1 MSRSAYQRQQQ
12 KLQLQQQLLAQQQM
26 AENEAAA
33 AAAELFDLFCV
44 ATTMRQILGLHRNMC
59 ELIGLRPAPLN
70 DFYPKVKAKVR
81 SWKAQALWKKF
92 DARASQRVYAKG
104 NACTGARVLVIG
116 AGPCG
121 LRTAIE
127 AQLLGAKVVVVEK
140 RDRISRNN
148 VLHLWPFVIT
158 DLRNLG
164 AKKFYGKFCA
174 GSIDHIS
181 IRQLQCILLKVALL
195 LGVEIHEGVSFERT
209 IEPTGDGCGWRAAL
223 SPIDHAVSH
232 YEFDI
237 LIGADGKRNTLES
250 FKRKEFRGKLAI
262 AITANFINKKT
273 EAEAKVEEI
282 SGVAFIFNQSF
293 FKELYHTTGIDLE
306 NIVYYKDETHYFVM
320 TAKKHSLIDKGVI
333 LQDFADPAELLAPA
347 NVNTDKLLDYAR
359 EAAEFSTKYQM
370 PNLEFAVNHYGKP
383 DVAMFDFTSMFAAES
398 SCRVIVR
405 KGFRLMQC
413 LVGDSLLEPF
423 WPTGSGCARGF
434 LSSMDAAYAIKL
446 WSNSFNSV
454 LGVVAQRESIY
465 RLLNQTTPENLQRDI
480 GSYTV
485 DPATRYPNLN
495 RTSVNVWQIKH
506 LVDTDDQQILEQTYM
521 DTNTLQITQ
530 VDTPVKRK
538 RRSGDSVPLSS
549 ILLRWVCAQLHSYEF
564 VKELKEASDIFT
576 NGKVLCA
583 LINRYRPDLVDMNA
597 VKDLSPMESN
607 DLAFRIL
614 EKEMHIQRIMNGRD
628 SLQLQCIESKIW
640 LNYLE
645 QVCEVFRGEIPH
657 IKHPKIDFTEL
668 REKYRLNNA
677 HAQPDFS
684 KLLQLSTKPPKS
696 RSPLHDMVDV
706 PHIVQR
712 RSVLDEEK
720 LKRQR
725 KHEQLMA
732 NNNAGNTTGT
742 GQAPTDTPR
751 RAKRRRN
758 NTDKAA
764 NIDRLSKRRQQR
776 QQQTQNFYKSLHML
790 QANTLLRERDD
801 NSPFEDYSIFLY
813 RQQAPE
819 FNDRVKDLERKLLY
833 PDRERGDIP
842 SALPRGNVDEQFSD
856 RIRSMEQR
864 ITSRS
869 GCGPEKKPKDLMRAI
884 GKIDSSDWQIREIEK
899 KIEQSKKTE
908 VHGPKGREK
917 VPKWSKEQFQA
928 RQNKMAKP
936 NRQDSAEEKFK
947 EIDQTLKNLDKQL
960 KEGSVLEVGERGRNK
975 VASIA
980 GQFVKREDTSEEK
993 NPPTVL
999 AKPTAKVALAFKK
1012 QSASEKCHFCKQ
1024 TVYLMEKLHT
1034 EGLIMHRACLKCHH
1048 CHSNLRL
1055 GAYAFDRD
1063 DPSGRFY
1070 CTQHFRLP
1078 AKAIRPVVRKQGQK
1092 KNAQQQAAAK
1102 PQEISPITSLDSIKA
1117 VLSASG
1123 DSEIKRGLVDNVT
1136 QMELLDRGQT
1146 PERIEF
1152 ANTDNMSDGEPSEEH
1167 IIDEHEWSGRNFLP
1181 ESNNDSA
1188 SDLTSSDETDTESDS
1203 EMYEE
1208 ANDSPLG
1215 AQTLQLASDWI
1226 GKQNYTE
1233 TDDSDDF
1240 YDSSEGIADDGK
1252 DDTEGEEFQ
1261 KAREL
1266 RREEVRLQPLPPNL
1280 PTDTETEPKL
1290 LNQEIVIEENQN
1302 NEDVKK
1308 VQESDTKLSLTQS
1321 AIKRKESEK
1330 SGSSEQSFQST
1341 ISSLVNGYD
1350 TVKPVAVKI
1359 TKADMEK
1366 LEQNSERKFSSEIEA
1381 ISEKLYRLNNVMK
1394 LNKDLETLAKENLIR
1409 SDILK
1414 KLTLKEKWLTDNA
1427 PVTNNSTKFEEK
1439 IDKLLA
1445 SKSRAAITDSK
1456 LSKVSTAIEKHV
1468 KDQINSSEKLES
1480 REQAK
1485 VDHLKDDKEN
1495 VLQNHS
1501 LVTRSNSSKK
1511 ATNNQDIANH
1521 LEQNVVHDKDNA
1533 KPTEK
1538 IQNNREEDLALKQQ
1552 NKMEIENIL
1561 NVVKTISISNGDD
1574 APVKSTTA
1582 SSLSEEV
1589 KETDAGKILYNAT
1602 KKDKNISAN
1611 KLKEIEVKNFSD
1623 TMDTIKSQ
1631 MVVPTISSQAPSSVD
1646 LSKYF
1651 PHQKQEKNTSVNVNK
1666 NQKTLKDVDL
1676 TKYFPTSP
1684 APQRRSSV
1692 VTVAEK
1698 LKKSQTEKAL
1708 TSEVAPEQKPK
1719 TSLSNGNVQKTHK
1732 QPAIK
1737 KKSFSLKEHQLDGS
1751 TDVAKKKSP
1760 VKVVTTT
1767 AVATVAKKGNVRIIK
1782 KIVPRGTKAKKLSNQ
1797 KIIKKSLIPRDEAD
1811 KILDELLKDDFGEQ
1825 QRSPSMEYQKL
1836 FKEDKS
1842 PSEDISDTIECIL
1855 EAEGIDLGI
1864 PRKTKSQ
1871 IDQGKKLLKTK
1882 SLGNEELEANISAL
1896 SNNPAK
1902 EGGDRLSGVQ
1912 NILKRFESMSSVD
1925 KSNDQKAAFKLRRM
1939 ESTTS
1944 NLNKSSESLMS
1955 SDSLQQSDL
1964 EKTMEYLK
1972 SEWRSEATN
1981 FLQKKRSSYFA
1992 EKRTSQEKEEKQSF
2006 NNLSQ
2011 SCTNDL
2017 PIQYR
2022 ESKLA
2027 KFFGVKS
2034 KSPEK
2039 RKSPV
2044 KKTKKEKINEER
2056 KPIIYSSLEELAL
2069 ISMSKQLAKSKQD
2082 QKRLGASDETDSNV
2096 SQNVVESKEKEIP
2109 ITEARR
2115 DSNVSL
2121 GSVASLTSEKSET
2134 ENKRPLIEDIRNLP
2148 KTGCD
2153 KSLSNSRRSSQAS
2166 IQSRASLGEITIQM
2180 KDATLSSSNVDQGE
2194 ENVSNPLPTKKPSK
2208 LQANENCQQQ
2218 ASSDEDSIEKL
2229 FSQFSDEML
2238 VNVEFDS
2245 NDELIAIT
2253 PRAALTTEQEKQD
2266 VKTFENDK
2274 ATENIYQ
2281 SHFKTLN
2288 LEDASL
2294 AQNNFPIRPQRR
2306 QKSTSSS
2313 SDASVSM
2320 SQRIKNKLANLSPSD
2335 MPPSVQDLL
2344 QKMCPTEELF
2354 TQQSKAILKFPRLT
2368 DDEESLE
2375 EPLST
2380 EPQDKP
2386 LVELVELNATNL
2398 PNIVVEA
2405 SSPPPVAENKFAGES
2420 TSQRSSTNSESTV
2433 VHIAKH
2439 STQPKTENVYEFSKI
2454 LVPKKDSSPEW
2465 NMEQVIS
2472 SPMPKRKSKI
2482 NQNEL
2487 NEGQEVQVFIDDA
2500 LCKSNM
2506 KESEKSVKLQDGKP
2520 CGEKSKACLDLS
2532 SPQALP
2538 EESKRQA
2545 EALVKEGTPEWNM
2558 LLLPTSPMSRRKSH
2572 EMSRNF
2578 VLRELS
2584 PTNSIK
2590 MLNNID
2596 ANTEAAQKRL
2606 IEEFEME
2613 RRQAL
2618 VQRDKQYQ
2626 VLEKPEMTS
2635 KNSTSESGNNSNR
2648 TTPLSTPVKQ
2658 SPRGSRT
2665 NSQLSLNTNRGGTP
2679 PMLKPL
2685 DVYGSSQS
2693 SQSSRRSSFA
2703 FIEMLDAKPIIAP
2716 MPKKLDLP
2724 ILDMHGIPDNLAGP
2738 IPESMKNRPWPNPH
2752 TEDDDLT
2759 NDQNGTAINPLEETN
2774 VVQYDNAL
2782 ANAGPKRL
2790 WPDGK
2795 TMFKN
2800 EQATQRPGSRKD
2812 KPRSETPDVCDVRE
2826 ENLDESKTVSKSIS
2840 DLSIATRSTGGA
2852 LQSRSSAD
2860 SDFSSRAT
2868 LTESQKYGTQRPTR
2882 HQKLNNATL
2891 DASTQLLLARSKRL
2905 HNRKCD
2911 FVNERVVERNP
2922 YMRDVLNDNK
2932 KSFDTVSDS
2941 DDNDDVSTTY
2951 RPKRYTST
2959 SNMTRFPT
2967 SRTLGTKHSA
2977 QKYGY
2982 VHPSANYNNS
2992 SFNSRR
2998 LPPLQT
3004 SLIAATNSSSNYH
3017 YPTSTLMGRS
3027 SYHANTAATKNYSR
3041 QSPFRYRDLK
3051 DSCVQTETE
3060 STSPDEVELN
3070 SATEISTDS
3079 EFDHDEIIRETP
3091 KIFID
3096 DTHLRKPTK
3105 VQIKS
3110 SILPPTAASHK
3121 INSHPDTAQS
3131 KGGSYLAKYQSP
3143 PLPQFKPL
3151 VQVDPSLLITTTK
3164 RTALQNPRPGDYLLN
3179 KTASTEGIAS
3189 KKSLELKKRYL
3200 LGEPSNGNKIQKS
3213 GSTSVLD
3220 SRIRSFQSN
3229 ISECQKLLNPG
3240 SDISPAMKT
3249 FLDRTKLGEK
3259 PNQEMLPSAPNN
3271 ILNDLRV
3278 EITIQKASSAAS
3290 TDNEKENVFVTS
3302 KNELNKGME
3311 YSETVNTAL
3320 MESMGK
3326 NKTPTTP
3333 TNKIIEII
3341 DLVTPEKE
3349 NKFIQDNDNSKVIDL
3364 TSETPE
3370 KLSNAAGSPIKN
3382 VVNFVTSV
3390 VDSNKTVELSKDSLA
3405 KDNRTVIAEP
3415 DVSKDAKHCIPD
3427 ILDHIETQEVSV
3439 SQSEENIGL
3448 LKNCESN
3455 DEKADYPEKVES
3467 SPNGN
3472 DVCDVQIE
3480 VPTIPWSKLKA
3491 GNISSTTGSSCSSH
3505 SSSVEDIE
3513 HYILEST
3520 TSPDTLNSAM
3530 VPSNHQV
3537 PRVEVHD
3544 SSGTLMQIDSLM
3556 IIDGKY
3562 IGDPDDLKYMEI
3574 PDGLIIPPQPPEVKT
3589 SVLEDQTELDTEPV
3603 TATPEPIEC
3612 TIIDIRKELGNELQS
3627 LPAQGSSEVIDKGI
3641 PLKQKR
3647 YDLKFDTKNENKVE
3661 SLKNLPLIVDQNV
3674 LEHAKAVKPVS
3685 LNLSTAQTK
3694 TVETPTTPLAIDMDK
3709 TPTADIQSR
3718 GSDSE
3723 TEPTGTGQI
3732 LTETELSDWTADDC
3746 ISENFV
3752 DIEFVLN
3759 SNKGTIKRNKGNKV
3773 SKKKNDSAKLPSTS
3787 EVMQEVAKVAPVAE
3801 FEGILKSID
3810 LDDIEFMDTGS
3821 DGSCGE
3827 SPYSATNATMLLNRG
3842 YVEFVDRT
3850 IPPPVLRENKFDTFQ
3865 PLIAKRD
3872 EKLGIDYIEQGA
3884 YIMQDDINKTPVNEI
3899 PHESSSKVLKTASLM
3914 TQSLTDSS
3922 TVNDMDEDSTCA
3934 LTVQLSSV
3942 TTGTGTESSI
3952 TAISQKSTSQ
3962 QESEALTVVTSPFDS
3977 PSPKTQAGQGSETA
3991 EASTPSS
3998 SERLPKTSLSTGTL
4012 SSTSC
4017 SKVTPPRTDGTPVRR
4032 STEEISYEEYVRA
4045 LQQKIAQ
4052 ISTARADSLDAR
4064 KQRRKSSKGEVP
4076 ATNIAVNNSSPTVS
4090 TVSASNIN
4098 TQTVIDLTT
4107 TTTAT
4112 TPCNLKLSNN
4122 DVVENVTRKSAAD
4135 AIETTN
4141 ATKTSQV
4148 NKVPEIPTLTRKLE
4162 EITKERTKQKDLI
4175 HDLVMD
4181 KLQSKKQLNAEKR
4194 LNRSRQRSMPISPGN
4209 RGYASGSSLSPTP
4222 KLAAASNTADSNC
4235 TNQAHYH
4242 VSTAVAEVPS
4252 VDGRSPVR
4260 LFNSISFKENKSPS
4274 YTSPYGKADALSPK
4288 RSNVYKPRPLS
4299 ETFDSGQLSTRCK
4312 LAKTPTFSQPTRP
4325 LSDDVNKSRQTPADS
4340 ETTPSPPIRQNRGR
4354 EALSP
4359 AATHSANLTDPKFSI
4374 STENLRNEARARAR
4388 LKSNTELGL
4397 SPEEKM
4403 LLLRKR
4409 LQADYP
4415 KTNKEVTKFEK
4426 INTSKS
4432 VNDLA
4437 SYGHNRQARKTP
4449 IAENFADFTSD
4460 PNLLLSS
4467 SSKPIKNKLGAR
4479 VKDPERRKSLI
4490 QSLSNFFHK
4499 ASTSNQQ
4506 NREKKQE
4513 VVTNVTTSEG
4523 NSAPS
4528 ERPST
4533 GGSSSTSTSQTISGS
4548 IDGVLSRF
4556 RISPRSKEKSKSCFD
4571 LRNFGF
4577 GLYCVNKSNS
4587 LTNTNVATSCDEQI
4601 PPPIPP
4607 LPINYQR
4614 SDDESYTN
4622 ETREQ
4627 KKQRAV
4633 SKATR
4638 QAELKRLRIAQEIQR
4653 EQEEIEVQLKELER
4667 RGVVIE
4673 KALRGEAQNYDN
4685 IYPSHNI
4692 GSDDEKLLKELLEI
4706 WRNITQLKKRDEE
4719 LSIRQQELQL
4729 EHRHAQLKE
4738 ELNLRLSCNKL
4749 DKSSADVAAE
4759 GAILNEMLEIV
4770 AKRAALRPS
4779 TSAVE
4784 LLGASERLR
4793 SQEMETVAN
4802 QIQLTPP
4809 HELIPD
4815 NDESNI

>member
-59 ELIGLRPAPLN
+59 ELIGLRPSPLN

-104 NACTGARVLVIG
+104 NACTGTRVLVIG

-347 NVNTDKLLDYAR
+347 NVNTEKLLDYAR

-405 KGFRLMQC
+405 KGFRLLQC

-434 LSSMDAAYAIKL
+434 LSSMDSAYAIKL
-446 WSNSFNSV
+446 WSNSFNSI

-564 VKELKEASDIFT
+564 AKELKEASDIFT

-597 VKDLSPMESN
+597 VKDLSPVESN

-628 SLQLQCIESKIW
+628 SLQLQSIESKIW

-645 QVCEVFRGEIPH
+645 QICEVFRGEIPH

-732 NNNAGNTTGT
+732 NNNAGNATGT

-751 RAKRRRN
+751 RAKKRRN

-764 NIDRLSKRRQQR
+764 NI
-776 QQQTQNFYKSLHML
+776 
-790 QANTLLRERDD
+790 
-801 NSPFEDYSIFLY
+801 
-813 RQQAPE
+813 
-819 FNDRVKDLERKLLY
+819 
-833 PDRERGDIP
+833 DRERGDIP

-993 NPPTVL
+993 NPPTVV

-1078 AKAIRPVVRKQGQK
+1078 AKAIRPVMRKQGQK

-1102 PQEISPITSLDSIKA
+1102 PQEDSPITSLDSIKA
-1117 VLSASG
+1117 IVSASG
-1123 DSEIKRGLVDNVT
+1123 DSEIKRGLVDSVT

-1181 ESNNDSA
+1181 ESNNDSG

-1280 PTDTETEPKL
+1280 PTDTETE
-1290 LNQEIVIEENQN
+1290 
-1302 NEDVKK
+1302 
-1308 VQESDTKLSLTQS
+1308 
-1321 AIKRKESEK
+1321 
-1330 SGSSEQSFQST
+1330 
-1341 ISSLVNGYD
+1341 
-1350 TVKPVAVKI
+1350 
-1359 TKADMEK
+1359 
-1366 LEQNSERKFSSEIEA
+1366 
-1381 ISEKLYRLNNVMK
+1381 
-1394 LNKDLETLAKENLIR
+1394 
-1409 SDILK
+1409 
-1414 KLTLKEKWLTDNA
+1414 
-1427 PVTNNSTKFEEK
+1427 
-1439 IDKLLA
+1439 
-1445 SKSRAAITDSK
+1445 
-1456 LSKVSTAIEKHV
+1456 
-1468 KDQINSSEKLES
+1468 
-1480 REQAK
+1480 
-1485 VDHLKDDKEN
+1485 
-1495 VLQNHS
+1495 
-1501 LVTRSNSSKK
+1501 
-1511 ATNNQDIANH
+1511 
-1521 LEQNVVHDKDNA
+1521 
-1533 KPTEK
+1533 
-1538 IQNNREEDLALKQQ
+1538 
-1552 NKMEIENIL
+1552 
-1561 NVVKTISISNGDD
+1561 
-1574 APVKSTTA
+1574 
-1582 SSLSEEV
+1582 
-1589 KETDAGKILYNAT
+1589 
-1602 KKDKNISAN
+1602 
-1611 KLKEIEVKNFSD
+1611 
-1623 TMDTIKSQ
+1623 
-1631 MVVPTISSQAPSSVD
+1631 
-1646 LSKYF
+1646 
-1651 PHQKQEKNTSVNVNK
+1651 
-1666 NQKTLKDVDL
+1666 
-1676 TKYFPTSP
+1676 
-1684 APQRRSSV
+1684 
-1692 VTVAEK
+1692 
-1698 LKKSQTEKAL
+1698 
-1708 TSEVAPEQKPK
+1708 
-1719 TSLSNGNVQKTHK
+1719 
-1732 QPAIK
+1732 
-1737 KKSFSLKEHQLDGS
+1737 
-1751 TDVAKKKSP
+1751 
-1760 VKVVTTT
+1760 
-1767 AVATVAKKGNVRIIK
+1767 
-1782 KIVPRGTKAKKLSNQ
+1782 
-1797 KIIKKSLIPRDEAD
+1797 
-1811 KILDELLKDDFGEQ
+1811 
-1825 QRSPSMEYQKL
+1825 
-1836 FKEDKS
+1836 
-1842 PSEDISDTIECIL
+1842 
-1855 EAEGIDLGI
+1855 
-1864 PRKTKSQ
+1864 
-1871 IDQGKKLLKTK
+1871 
-1882 SLGNEELEANISAL
+1882 
-1896 SNNPAK
+1896 
-1902 EGGDRLSGVQ
+1902 
-1912 NILKRFESMSSVD
+1912 
-1925 KSNDQKAAFKLRRM
+1925 
-1939 ESTTS
+1939 
-1944 NLNKSSESLMS
+1944 
-1955 SDSLQQSDL
+1955 
-1964 EKTMEYLK
+1964 
-1972 SEWRSEATN
+1972 
-1981 FLQKKRSSYFA
+1981 
-1992 EKRTSQEKEEKQSF
+1992 
-2006 NNLSQ
+2006 
-2011 SCTNDL
+2011 
-2017 PIQYR
+2017 
-2022 ESKLA
+2022 
-2027 KFFGVKS
+2027 
-2034 KSPEK
+2034 
-2039 RKSPV
+2039 
-2044 KKTKKEKINEER
+2044 
-2056 KPIIYSSLEELAL
+2056 
-2069 ISMSKQLAKSKQD
+2069 
-2082 QKRLGASDETDSNV
+2082 
-2096 SQNVVESKEKEIP
+2096 
-2109 ITEARR
+2109 
-2115 DSNVSL
+2115 
-2121 GSVASLTSEKSET
+2121 
-2134 ENKRPLIEDIRNLP
+2134 
-2148 KTGCD
+2148 
-2153 KSLSNSRRSSQAS
+2153 
-2166 IQSRASLGEITIQM
+2166 
-2180 KDATLSSSNVDQGE
+2180 
-2194 ENVSNPLPTKKPSK
+2194 
-2208 LQANENCQQQ
+2208 
-2218 ASSDEDSIEKL
+2218 
-2229 FSQFSDEML
+2229 
-2238 VNVEFDS
+2238 
-2245 NDELIAIT
+2245 
-2253 PRAALTTEQEKQD
+2253 
-2266 VKTFENDK
+2266 
-2274 ATENIYQ
+2274 
-2281 SHFKTLN
+2281 
-2288 LEDASL
+2288 
-2294 AQNNFPIRPQRR
+2294 
-2306 QKSTSSS
+2306 
-2313 SDASVSM
+2313 
-2320 SQRIKNKLANLSPSD
+2320 
-2335 MPPSVQDLL
+2335 
-2344 QKMCPTEELF
+2344 
-2354 TQQSKAILKFPRLT
+2354 
-2368 DDEESLE
+2368 
-2375 EPLST
+2375 
-2380 EPQDKP
+2380 
-2386 LVELVELNATNL
+2386 
-2398 PNIVVEA
+2398 
-2405 SSPPPVAENKFAGES
+2405 
-2420 TSQRSSTNSESTV
+2420 
-2433 VHIAKH
+2433 
-2439 STQPKTENVYEFSKI
+2439 
-2454 LVPKKDSSPEW
+2454 
-2465 NMEQVIS
+2465 
-2472 SPMPKRKSKI
+2472 
-2482 NQNEL
+2482 
-2487 NEGQEVQVFIDDA
+2487 
-2500 LCKSNM
+2500 
-2506 KESEKSVKLQDGKP
+2506 
-2520 CGEKSKACLDLS
+2520 
-2532 SPQALP
+2532 
-2538 EESKRQA
+2538 
-2545 EALVKEGTPEWNM
+2545 
-2558 LLLPTSPMSRRKSH
+2558 
-2572 EMSRNF
+2572 
-2578 VLRELS
+2578 
-2584 PTNSIK
+2584 
-2590 MLNNID
+2590 
-2596 ANTEAAQKRL
+2596 
-2606 IEEFEME
+2606 
-2613 RRQAL
+2613 
-2618 VQRDKQYQ
+2618 
-2626 VLEKPEMTS
+2626 
-2635 KNSTSESGNNSNR
+2635 
-2648 TTPLSTPVKQ
+2648 
-2658 SPRGSRT
+2658 
-2665 NSQLSLNTNRGGTP
+2665 
-2679 PMLKPL
+2679 
-2685 DVYGSSQS
+2685 
-2693 SQSSRRSSFA
+2693 
-2703 FIEMLDAKPIIAP
+2703 
-2716 MPKKLDLP
+2716 
-2724 ILDMHGIPDNLAGP
+2724 
-2738 IPESMKNRPWPNPH
+2738 
-2752 TEDDDLT
+2752 
-2759 NDQNGTAINPLEETN
+2759 
-2774 VVQYDNAL
+2774 
-2782 ANAGPKRL
+2782 
-2790 WPDGK
+2790 
-2795 TMFKN
+2795 
-2800 EQATQRPGSRKD
+2800 
-2812 KPRSETPDVCDVRE
+2812 
-2826 ENLDESKTVSKSIS
+2826 
-2840 DLSIATRSTGGA
+2840 
-2852 LQSRSSAD
+2852 
-2860 SDFSSRAT
+2860 
-2868 LTESQKYGTQRPTR
+2868 
-2882 HQKLNNATL
+2882 
-2891 DASTQLLLARSKRL
+2891 
-2905 HNRKCD
+2905 
-2911 FVNERVVERNP
+2911 
-2922 YMRDVLNDNK
+2922 
-2932 KSFDTVSDS
+2932 
-2941 DDNDDVSTTY
+2941 
-2951 RPKRYTST
+2951 
-2959 SNMTRFPT
+2959 
-2967 SRTLGTKHSA
+2967 
-2977 QKYGY
+2977 
-2982 VHPSANYNNS
+2982 
-2992 SFNSRR
+2992 
-2998 LPPLQT
+2998 
-3004 SLIAATNSSSNYH
+3004 
-3017 YPTSTLMGRS
+3017 
-3027 SYHANTAATKNYSR
+3027 
-3041 QSPFRYRDLK
+3041 
-3051 DSCVQTETE
+3051 VQTETE

-3121 INSHPDTAQS
+3121 INSHPDNAQS

-3151 VQVDPSLLITTTK
+3151 VQVDPSLLIASTK
-3164 RTALQNPRPGDYLLN
+3164 RTPLQNPRPGDYLLN

-3333 TNKIIEII
+3333 TNKIIETI

-3349 NKFIQDNDNSKVIDL
+3349 NKFIQDNDNTKIIDL

-3370 KLSNAAGSPIKN
+3370 KLSNAAGSPDKN
-3382 VVNFVTSV
+3382 LMNFLTSV
-3390 VDSNKTVELSKDSLA
+3390 VDSNKTVELTKDSLV

-3415 DVSKDAKHCIPD
+3415 DISKDAKHCIPD

-3439 SQSEENIGL
+3439 SHSEENVGL
-3448 LKNCESN
+3448 LKNCGSN

-3491 GNISSTTGSSCSSH
+3491 GHISSTTGSSCSSH

-3520 TSPDTLNSAM
+3520 TSPDTLNSAA
-3530 VPSNHQV
+3530 VPNNHQV
-3537 PRVEVHD
+3537 PRLEVHD

-3612 TIIDIRKELGNELQS
+3612 TIIDIRKELSNDLQA
-3627 LPAQGSSEVIDKGI
+3627 LPAQGSSEAIDKGI

-3661 SLKNLPLIVDQNV
+3661 SLKNLPLIVDQIV

-3685 LNLSTAQTK
+3685 LNLSTAQSK

-3759 SNKGTIKRNKGNKV
+3759 SNKGTIKRNKDNKIN
-3773 SKKKNDSAKLPSTS
+3773 KKKHDSAKLPSTS

-3899 PHESSSKVLKTASLM
+3899 PHESSKVLKTTSLM

-3991 EASTPSS
+3991 DASTPSS
-3998 SERLPKTSLSTGTL
+3998 SERLPKTSLSTGSP
-4012 SSTSC
+4012 SSISC
-4017 SKVTPPRTDGTPVRR
+4017 SKVTPPRADGTPARR

-4098 TQTVIDLTT
+4098 TQTVIDLATT
-4107 TTTAT
+4107 TT

-4122 DVVENVTRKSAAD
+4122 DVVENATRISAVD

-4209 RGYASGSSLSPTP
+4209 RGYASGYASGSSLSPTP

-4242 VSTAVAEVPS
+4242 VSTAVAEVPPI
-4252 VDGRSPVR
+4252 DAHPPVR

-4274 YTSPYGKADALSPK
+4274 YTSPYGKVDALSPI

-4312 LAKTPTFSQPTRP
+4312 LAKTPTFSQPRRP
-4325 LSDDVNKSRQTPADS
+4325 LTDDVNKCSQIPADS
-4340 ETTPSPPIRQNRGR
+4340 KTTPSPPIRQNRGR
-4354 EALSP
+4354 EAVSP
-4359 AATHSANLTDPKFSI
+4359 ATTHSANLTDPNFSI

-4415 KTNKEVTKFEK
+4415 KTNKEVAKSEK

-4449 IAENFADFTSD
+4449 IEEKSADFTSD

-4467 SSKPIKNKLGAR
+4467 SPKPIKNKLGAR

-4506 NREKKQE
+4506 SREKKQE
-4513 VVTNVTTSEG
+4513 VVANVTASEG

-4577 GLYCVNKSNS
+4577 GDKEDHLIVGKKSSTASLNNAGRFRTSSATLDYPRNTHSMHTSYSHSQSNNNLNINCNCKSSNSSIHNNHNQQQQQQQQKHQQQQQQLHDNHSHHEHKQQPKQSHNHHHHFSRHQEQMSPHGGLYTKSQKRSASSTALAFSSSSPQLYCVNKSNS
-4587 LTNTNVATSCDEQI
+4587 LTNTNVATSCDEQT

-4673 KALRGEAQNYDN
+4673 KALRGEAQNFDN
-4685 IYPSHNI
+4685 IYPSHSI
-4692 GSDDEKLLKELLEI
+4692 GNDDEKLLKELLEI

-4779 TSAVE
+4779 TSAVD
-4784 LLGASERLR
+4784 LLSASERLR

-4802 QIQLTPP
+4802 QIQLTPT